1 MKYSPKLSLSL
12 FLSII
17 TLISSLRTNLKTSLS
32 TKMELRTKND
42 GSGTWLDGYNCP
54 GIELKV
60 GNTSDK
66 YSKYSLGYFYANY
79 LNSSVTP
86 YELGIPFNFTDSP
99 TNENMLKLFTHYNG
113 SIYYIP
119 FSSLTSN
126 LTYSNPS
133 YFSYQMI
140 LGEAK
145 VANKSISFK
154 ILLPYGTF
162 SRYLSHK
169 EGEDI
174 VNTLNINMEKYYKKF
189 NLEREDI
196 QETTF
201 DYFSIMKELEEKYQN
216 ESLYLNETTMNSS
229 ESIENK
235 TKELKKIQR
244 TQDRMKNDL
253 LALYKSKDALATK
266 ITKEQNNFKTM
277 SKYFKEEF
285 KSFETIL
292 NEPNNDTDY
301 FTFTSNNELNT
312 TSNSMKAKYMNL
324 AQLNREIKKLF
335 TEQNDIEYKI
345 NETNTD
351 ISEGEKEINSIK
363 KELREKQNI
372 VDEYEKKHNNL
383 TKTYEEEK
391 LKITHL
397 MIEYLDNMIKE
408 SKELSNGK
416 IGEQINHCIDSLKN
430 GRNITIEYCKEIINN
445 H

>member
-1 MKYSPKLSLSL
+1 MNHKSLLQYQLHDLSQ
-12 FLSII
+12 
-17 TLISSLRTNLKTSLS
+17 R
-32 TKMELRTKND
+32 
-42 GSGTWLDGYNCP
+42 
-54 GIELKV
+54 
-60 GNTSDK
+60 
-66 YSKYSLGYFYANY
+66 
-79 LNSSVTP
+79 
-86 YELGIPFNFTDSP
+86 
-99 TNENMLKLFTHYNG
+99 
-113 SIYYIP
+113 
-119 FSSLTSN
+119 
-126 LTYSNPS
+126 
-133 YFSYQMI
+133 
-140 LGEAK
+140 
-145 VANKSISFK
+145 
-154 ILLPYGTF
+154 
-162 SRYLSHK
+162 
-169 EGEDI
+169 
-174 VNTLNINMEKYYKKF
+174 
-189 NLEREDI
+189 
-196 QETTF
+196 
-201 DYFSIMKELEEKYQN
+201 
-216 ESLYLNETTMNSS
+216 LNETTMNSS

-416 IGEQINHCIDSLKN
+416 IGEQINHCINSLKN
-430 GRNITIEYCKEIINN
+430 GRNITIEYCKEIINY

>member
-1 MKYSPKLSLSL
+1 MKYSPKFSLSL

-32 TKMELRTKND
+32 TNIKLQTKND

-60 GNTSDK
+60 GNISDK
-66 YSKYSLGYFYANY
+66 YTKYSLGFFYANY
-79 LNSSVTP
+79 LNSTMTP
-86 YELGIPFNFTDSP
+86 YDLGIPFNFTTSP

-113 SIYYIP
+113 NIYYIP

-140 LGEAK
+140 KGEANI
-145 VANKSISFK
+145 ANQSISFK

-189 NLEREDI
+189 NLEQKDI
-196 QETTF
+196 KETTF

-216 ESLYLNETTMNSS
+216 ESKQLNETTMNSS

-235 TKELKKIQR
+235 TKEVKKIQSS
-244 TQDRMKNDL
+244 QDRMKNDL
-253 LALYKSKDALATK
+253 LALYKSKDALANK

-292 NEPNNDTDY
+292 NDPNNDTEY
-301 FTFTSNNELNT
+301 FTFTSNNELNMT
-312 TSNSMKAKYMNL
+312 NGSMKSKYMNL
-324 AQLNREIKKLF
+324 AQLNRDIKKLF
-335 TEQNDIEYKI
+335 SEQNDIEYKI

-351 ISEGEKEINSIK
+351 ISEGEKELNSIK
-363 KELREKQNI
+363 KELREHQNI
-372 VDEYEKKHNNL
+372 VDEYEEKHNNL
-383 TKTYEEEK
+383 TKIYREERLK
-391 LKITHL
+391 LTNL

-416 IGEQINHCIDSLKN
+416 IGEQINNCIDSLKKGSN
-430 GRNITIEYCKEIINN
+430 STIEYCKEIINN